1 MSDDRTEELAR
12 QWVKQNIKLLV
23 EKFASLEKYPPVE
36 NPFTMFMAGSPGA
49 GKTEF
54 SKKFI
59 EDYDPSTKIV
69 RIDADEIRECIPQ
82 YKEGKAYKVQG
93 AAGLGVAKLFDHV
106 QDHSQNAIVDGT
118 FSNFDIALKDVER
131 ALNRKRKVGIFYIY
145 QDPFIAWDFTKK
157 REAVEGRR
165 VSKTMFI
172 DSFFQAKENVNKIK
186 EIMDNKIEL
195 HLAKKD
201 YTNNLKK
208 SYFNIKKVDDYIKV
222 EYNREDLER
231 ELE

>member
-1 MSDDRTEELAR
+1 MRDDQIEEQAKKWIR
-12 QWVKQNIKLLV
+12 ENVKLLI
-23 EKFASLEKYPPVE
+23 EKFASLEKYPSVE

-82 YKEGKAYKVQG
+82 YREGNAYKVQG

-106 QDHSQNAIVDGT
+106 QDHSQNVIIDGT
-118 FSNFDIALKDVER
+118 FSDFNIALKDVER

-157 REAVEGRR
+157 REVVEGRH
-165 VSKTMFI
+165 VSKDMFI

-186 EIMDNKIEL
+186 EIMGDKIEL
-195 HLAKKD
+195 HLAEKD

-208 SYFNIKKVDDYIKV
+208 SYFNIKKVDDYIRV
-222 EYNREDLER
+222 EYNRE
-231 ELE
+231 ELEKDLV